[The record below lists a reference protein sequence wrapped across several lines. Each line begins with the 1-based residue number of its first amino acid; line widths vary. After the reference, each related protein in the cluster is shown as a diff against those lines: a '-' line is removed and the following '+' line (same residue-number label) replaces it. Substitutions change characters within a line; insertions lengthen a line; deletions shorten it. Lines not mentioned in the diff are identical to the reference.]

1 MHEPFLTETFALSK
15 KKLEQA
21 GRLDHGSGAAHV
33 GLVRRASQ
41 ERCSAF
47 RQSTSDC
54 GAAAVS
60 VLTSAALRRRAE
72 LLLQGSP
79 NATEESHSLR

>member
-1 MHEPFLTETFALSK
+1 MDTLSAVGCTNRFSLKRSPFRR

-41 ERCSAF
+41 E
-47 RQSTSDC
+47 
-54 GAAAVS
+54 
-60 VLTSAALRRRAE
+60 
-72 LLLQGSP
+72 
-79 NATEESHSLR
+79 